1 MLKKIIGPGSLLSN
15 RSPFIQNT
23 LKLVLGSGIAQ
34 VITFLVSPVLTR
46 LYTPEDL
53 GLFTFFI
60 SIVGLL
66 ALIATLRYE
75 IAIIFPKED
84 SDAVNIA
91 SLSVIIAFGISF
103 LLLILVLLY
112 HFFLTG
118 LIPLN
123 PVLSRWLY
131 LLPVLVFFLGLG
143 NIFSNWM
150 IRKKKYRFLSAGKII
165 NSLGNNL
172 TALFLGLI
180 GIGAWGLLIGNFTGT
195 FLFIL
200 FLGFC
205 ISRSGQFRRD
215 EFDRSSVVNFARK
228 YKDLPTSNTLQS
240 ILETL
245 QNYGIIYL
253 AKIFF
258 SSTVVGFYALSLRI
272 LQAPLWLIGSS
283 ISQVYMKD
291 AAERYN
297 KNENLEELLIKTIK
311 LSGLVALPVLIVL
324 LAAGPWLFAFIFGSA
339 WREAGVYAQILAP
352 WMFFDFIRYC
362 IAQSPLIVGKT
373 RSMFYISVIGNVI
386 MITCFCIGGW
396 VFRDVKTGFLLIS
409 VFMSMYAIGVVLW
422 IRTIVKPVKKII
434 E

>member
-1 MLKKIIGPGSLLSN
+1 MFKKIIGPGSLISN
-15 RSPFIQNT
+15 RSPFVQNT

-34 VITFLVSPVLTR
+34 VITFLVSPFLTR

-60 SIVGLL
+60 SIVGLF

-84 SDAVNIA
+84 KDAVNII
-91 SLSVIIAFGISF
+91 SLSGIIALGLSF
-103 LLLILVLLY
+103 LLLILVILY
-112 HFFLTG
+112 RLFLSDRF
-118 LIPLN
+118 PLN
-123 PVLSRWLY
+123 PVLSSWFY

-143 NIFSNWM
+143 NIFQNWL
-150 IRKKKYRFLSAGKII
+150 IRKKEYRFLSAGKII

-172 TALFLGLI
+172 TALSLGLI
-180 GIGAWGLLIGNFTGT
+180 GIGTWGLLIGNLAGT
-195 FLFIL
+195 FLFVF
-200 FLGFC
+200 FLGIC
-205 ISRSGQFRRD
+205 INRAGQFRKD
-215 EFDRSSVVNFARK
+215 QLDRSSMVHFARK
-228 YKDLPTSNTLQS
+228 YKDLPTSNTFQS
-240 ILETL
+240 VLETF

-258 SSTVVGFYALSLRI
+258 NSSVVGFYALSLRI

-283 ISQVYMKD
+283 ISQVYMKE
-291 AAERYN
+291 AAERFN

-311 LSGLVALPVLIVL
+311 LSGLVALPMLIVL
-324 LAAGPWLFAFIFGSA
+324 LAGGPWIFGFIFGSA

-362 IAQSPLIVGKT
+362 IALSPLVVGRT
-373 RSMFYISVIGNVI
+373 RSMFYISIIGNVL

-396 VFRDVKTGFLLIS
+396 VFRDVKTGFLLLS
-409 VFMSMYAIGVVLW
+409 VFMSMYAIGVILW
-422 IRTIVKPVKKII
+422 IRTIVKPGNKLS

>member
-1 MLKKIIGPGSLLSN
+1 MFKKFTGPGSLLAN

-46 LYTPEDL
+46 LYAPEDL

-60 SIVGLL
+60 SIVGLF

-84 SDAVNIA
+84 KDAVNIF
-91 SLSVIIAFGISF
+91 SLSVIIAFGLSLI
-103 LLLILVLLY
+103 LLILVILY
-112 HFFLTG
+112 RLFLSQQ
-118 LIPLN
+118 LPLN

-143 NIFSNWM
+143 NIFQNWM
-150 IRKKKYRFLSAGKII
+150 IRKKEYRFLSAGKIV

-180 GIGAWGLLIGNFTGT
+180 GIGTWGLLIGNFTGT

-205 ISRSGQFRRD
+205 ISRSGQFKKD
-215 EFDRSSVVNFARK
+215 EFDRSSMVRFARK

-253 AKIFF
+253 TKIFF
-258 SSTVVGFYALSLRI
+258 SSAVVGFYALSIRV
-272 LQAPLWLIGSS
+272 LQAPLWLVGSS
-283 ISQVYMKD
+283 ISQVYLKD
-291 AAERYN
+291 AAERFN

-311 LSGLVALPVLIVL
+311 LSALVALPMLVIL
-324 LAAGPWLFAFIFGSA
+324 LACGPWLFAFIFGSP

-352 WMFFDFIRYC
+352 WLFFDFIRYC
-362 IAQSPLIVGKT
+362 IAQSPLVVGKT
-373 RSMFYISVIGNVI
+373 RSMFYISFIGNGI

-434 E
+434 G

>member
-1 MLKKIIGPGSLLSN
+1 MLKKFIGPDSLISN
-15 RSPFIQNT
+15 RSPFVQNT
-23 LKLVLGSGIAQ
+23 LKLVLGAGIAQ

-60 SIVGLL
+60 SIVGLF

-84 SDAVNIA
+84 KDAINIV
-91 SLSVIIAFGISF
+91 SLSVIIAFGLSF
-103 LLLILVLLY
+103 LLLILVILYRFLLSEQ
-112 HFFLTG
+112 L
-118 LIPLN
+118 PLN

-143 NIFSNWM
+143 NIFQNWM
-150 IRKKKYRFLSAGKII
+150 IRKKEYRFISVGKII

-180 GIGAWGLLIGNFTGT
+180 GIGTWGLLIGNLTGT
-195 FLFIL
+195 FLFVL
-200 FLGFC
+200 LLGIC
-205 ISRSGQFRRD
+205 VYRSGQFRKD
-215 EFDRSSVVNFARK
+215 EFDHSSLVPFARK
-228 YKDLPTSNTLQS
+228 YKDLPTSYTLQS
-240 ILETL
+240 ILETF

-258 SSTVVGFYALSLRI
+258 SSSVVGFYALSLRI

-283 ISQVYMKD
+283 ISQVYMKE
-291 AAERYN
+291 AAERFN
-297 KNENLEELLIKTIK
+297 KNEDLEELLIKTIK
-311 LSGLVALPVLIVL
+311 LSGLVALPMLIIL
-324 LAAGPWLFAFIFGSA
+324 LAGGPWLFAFIFGSA
-339 WREAGVYAQILAP
+339 WREAGIYAQILAP

-362 IAQSPLIVGKT
+362 IAQSPLVVGRT
-373 RSMFYISVIGNVI
+373 RSMFHISIIGNVV
-386 MITCFCIGGW
+386 MIACFCIGGW
-396 VFRDVKTGFLLIS
+396 VFRDVKTGFLLLS
-409 VFMSMYAIGVVLW
+409 VFMSMYSIGVILW
-422 IRTIVKPVKKII
+422 IRTIVNPFKKVI